1 MSATRI
7 SDWLEGLGYADDPTS
22 LHRAASEIPNAHP
35 YGPEISALLHPDG
48 AIRARAVYD
57 VEGVPS
63 VVFLGDRDAPIS
75 EQELDLV
82 RQKIWNQNL
91 ANVVLEISG
100 DTARAHPARKLNN
113 SSQTLHLAEAR
124 SDGPFSARE
133 VSSANLARR
142 LPEWFDVKAR
152 VDSKLLENLS
162 AAVREIGQNGYAAI
176 AAADSARRLA
186 ELLMG
191 QVLFISYLE
200 HRQIVGATYRDH
212 HSLKQFHSLVATQ
225 DTNGLRRL
233 IDCLRQD
240 FNGDFLSD
248 DRHDPWSSLEAAGFD
263 TLDRFLSRTDLQT
276 GQGDF
281 WNYDFSFI
289 PVELL
294 SGLYESFLSPEEQA
308 SSGAYY
314 TPRHLAM
321 LAIDQAFSMSPD
333 PLSET
338 IFDGACGSGIL
349 LTTAYRR
356 LIALQEARDKKRL
369 SFKARR
375 DLLVSRIFGAD
386 INPMACRVS
395 AFSLYLSLLDGLDP
409 SDILEAQAQENVKLP
424 TLAGTNLLSG
434 EQGDFFAPDH
444 GFADRRFS
452 LLISNPPWGEA
463 DGHSV
468 TSADRWASTVDA
480 PIARRQI
487 AGAFSIRALD
497 FLDETGRICLILPI
511 ILFVGPSNAQFVS
524 HLFRLLKPN
533 RLINFGDLQ
542 NLLFPSA
549 EHTCHVFTGQK
560 RSNGINSRIPL
571 EETFDYCVPKADMSL
586 AYGRLALQS
595 ADRHQLQTISVV
607 QNPQLLVTLMWGDNA
622 DLSLITR
629 LEACGRLGD
638 FWHKAGGKA
647 RWSARKGVHFV
658 DRSRT
663 PVSSEPL
670 WDMPFIP
677 VQALSAGVPLL
688 HSDLLTRWPPEQKFV
703 AHIDDALLPTFDGP
717 RVLYT
722 DGFSRQDHSIRAVY
736 YDKPASF
743 STSLGVIAGPATD
756 AVLLQFVAVY
766 LRSSLGRYF
775 LMMRAWKM
783 LCERNAVHLKDVA
796 NFPFFKPGDS
806 PNPDAAKKALNLV
819 SDRLTE
825 LSRID
830 ELQQAATYADMKEA
844 LDECVFDYF
853 DVTGEE
859 RALVRETVNILMP
872 AIRPR
877 SYGSLNTP
885 TQRPALDQDVVMYAR
900 TLAAELTN
908 WRKRTKGKG
917 KFDVSVVSSDGSRAG
932 PAGIIRIQFNDQK
945 TADGSSTTRI
955 DDDAVL
961 ETLSELRRLGLS
973 VVPAGEALWFVP
985 DTFIWSDGAVFVVR
999 SLVRRNWT
1007 IRQALRD
1014 AERIV
1019 RNVQEGQIG
1028 NTELVAA

>member
-1 MSATRI
+1 MSPTRI
-7 SDWLEGLGYADDPTS
+7 SDWLEGLGYADDPAS
-22 LHRAASEIPNAHP
+22 LHCAASEIPDAHP

-63 VVFLGDRDAPIS
+63 VVFIGDRDAPIS
-75 EQELDLV
+75 EEELDLV
-82 RQKIWNQNL
+82 RQRIWNQNL

-100 DTARAHPARKLNN
+100 DKARAHPARKLNN

-124 SDGPFSARE
+124 PDGPFSARE

-142 LPEWFDVKAR
+142 LPEWFDVRAR

-162 AAVREIGQNGYAAI
+162 AAVREISQNGYAAI

-200 HRQIVGATYRDH
+200 HRQIVGTTYREH
-212 HSLKQFHSLVATQ
+212 HALKQFHSLVATQ
-225 DTNGLRRL
+225 DTDGLRRL

-321 LAIDQAFSMSPD
+321 LAIDQAFATSPD

-395 AFSLYLSLLDGLDP
+395 AFSLYLSLLEGLDP
-409 SDILEAQAQENVKLP
+409 SDILEAQAQENVTLP

-434 EQGDFFAPDH
+434 AHGDFFSPDH
-444 GFADRRFS
+444 GFADEQFS
-452 LLISNPPWGEA
+452 LLISNPPWGQA
-463 DGHSV
+463 DGDSI
-468 TSADRWASTVDA
+468 TSADSWAKAEGATVA
-480 PIARRQI
+480 LRQI
-487 AGAFSIRALD
+487 AGAFSLRALD
-497 FLDETGRICLILPI
+497 FLSETGRVCLILPI
-511 ILFVGPSNAQFVS
+511 TLFVGPTNAKFVS
-524 HLFRLLKPN
+524 HLLRAIQPK

-549 EHTCHVFTGQK
+549 EHTCHVFIGQK
-560 RSNGINSRIPL
+560 RPKEAQLTIPL
-571 EETFDYCVPKADMSL
+571 GETFDYCVPKADMSL
-586 AYGRLALQS
+586 ALGRLTLLS
-595 ADRHQLQTISVV
+595 ADRHQLQTITIIQS
-607 QNPQLLVTLMWGDNA
+607 PQLLVTLMWGDNA
-622 DLSLITR
+622 DLALITR
-629 LEACGRLGD
+629 LEVYGTLGD
-638 FWHKAGGKA
+638 FWKKAGGKA
-647 RWSARKGVHFV
+647 RWSARKGLHVI
-658 DRSRT
+658 DKSRI
-663 PVSSEPL
+663 PVSSAPL
-670 WDMPFIP
+670 WNMGF
-677 VQALSAGVPLL
+677 VQVPALRLGVPVLHPKLL
-688 HSDLLTRWPPEQKFV
+688 IEWPRDQEHV
-703 AHIDDALLPTFDGP
+703 ALLDDELMRHFDGP
-717 RVLYT
+717 RVLFS
-722 DGFSRQDHSIRAVY
+722 DGFSSEDLALRAVY
-736 YDKPASF
+736 FDQPASF
-743 STSLGVIAGPATD
+743 TKSIGVIAGPEAD
-756 AVLLQFVAVY
+756 ADLLQFVSAY

-783 LCERNAVHLKDVA
+783 LCERNAVHLGDVA
-796 NFPFFKPGDS
+796 TFPFFEPAFS
-806 PNPDAAKKALNLV
+806 PNPERSLQALRIV
-819 SDRLTE
+819 ASKMSE
-825 LSRID
+825 LSNVD
-830 ELQQAATYADMKEA
+830 EWQQAAAYLTMKDII
-844 LDECVFDYF
+844 DECVFDYF
-853 DVTGEE
+853 DVTQEE
-859 RALVRETVNILMP
+859 RAFVRETVNILMP
-872 AIRPR
+872 SIRPR
-877 SYGSLNTP
+877 GYSGLNTP
-885 TQRPALDQDVVMYAR
+885 TQRTATPDDIEIYAR
-900 TLAAELTN
+900 TLATELTN

-917 KFDVSVVSSDGSRAG
+917 KFDVSVVSSDLSRDG
-932 PAGIIRIQFNDQK
+932 PAGIVRIQFNDQK
-945 TADGSSTTRI
+945 TADGSSSFRI
-955 DDDAVL
+955 DNDAVL
-961 ETLSELRRLGLS
+961 ETFSELRRLGLS
-973 VVPAGEALWFVP
+973 VMPTSQALWFVP
-985 DTFIWSDGAVFVVR
+985 DTFIWSDGTVFVVR
-999 SLVRRNWT
+999 SLIGRSWT

-1019 RNVQEGQIG
+1019 RNVHEGQIG
-1028 NTELVAA
+1028 NATLVAA